1 MLKTVIFHLDEVHI
15 SYYNAQNIK
24 ICAMYAIFLKE
35 RPCMSDNDERKQQIL
50 DGAAAVII
58 QLGYD
63 KTTMSDIAEEAG
75 ASRRTVYQYFNGKE
89 ELFEALLYREYLQY
103 AQTWLEF
110 IEADPRGGTIGG
122 FYRAIF
128 HAVNSRPL
136 IAAML
141 RHDRR
146 VIGNYLR
153 KRNNIFTQMVSGVN
167 TAEFFQALQT
177 AGAIRQDIDAA
188 VILHIVEMLSY
199 GQLTIGDFKP
209 PDQFPPYD
217 AVMEALADMMDRA
230 LLPQTGGPQTGGP
243 QAGDASGT
251 GGSSEAGKAIVRQI
265 TAAARAQMEQIKQ
278 ARERS
283 SQGYEADPT

>member
-1 MLKTVIFHLDEVHI
+1 
-15 SYYNAQNIK
+15 
-24 ICAMYAIFLKE
+24 
-35 RPCMSDNDERKQQIL
+35 MSDNDERQQQIL
-50 DGAAAVII
+50 DATAAVII
-58 QLGYD
+58 RLGYD

-103 AQTWLEF
+103 AQTWLDY
-110 IEADPRGGTIGG
+110 IEADPRGGTVGG
-122 FYRAIF
+122 FYRALF

-141 RHDRR
+141 RRDQR
-146 VIGNYLR
+146 VVGNYLR
-153 KRNNIFTQMVSGVN
+153 KRDNIFARMNSGVN
-167 TAEFFQALQT
+167 TTEFFQALQA

-230 LLPQTGGPQTGGP
+230 LLPEDGAPGNGG
-243 QAGDASGT
+243 D
-251 GGSSEAGKAIVRQI
+251 SEAGKAIVRQI

-283 SQGYEADPT
+283 SPRT

>member
-1 MLKTVIFHLDEVHI
+1 
-15 SYYNAQNIK
+15 
-24 ICAMYAIFLKE
+24 
-35 RPCMSDNDERKQQIL
+35 MSDNDKRQQQIL
-50 DGAAAVII
+50 DGAVAVII
-58 QLGYD
+58 RLGYD

-103 AQTWLEF
+103 AQIWLEF

-128 HAVNSRPL
+128 HAVNRCPL

-141 RHDRR
+141 RRDRR

-153 KRNNIFTQMVSGVN
+153 KRDNIFTQMVSGVN
-167 TAEFFQALQT
+167 TAEFFRALQA
-177 AGAIRQDIDAA
+177 AGAIRRDIDAE

-199 GQLTIGDFKP
+199 GQLTIGDFKSS
-209 PDQFPPYD
+209 DQFPPYD

-230 LLPQTGGPQTGGP
+230 LLPQ
-243 QAGDASGT
+243 AGDASGT
-251 GGSSEAGKAIVRQI
+251 GGNSEAGKAIVRQI